1 MLTLVGRELCLF
13 LPVDASRVPAR
24 QRESYL
30 ALAVSRAAPFA
41 DPAHDA
47 LWSDGHA
54 AAWYWS
60 KSRVRDAVGAAGAVR
75 AEPMFRGDAGA
86 GDRVEVLA
94 LAAPGADAREG
105 GFEARIWRDGHLAAS
120 RWWRQLPDDGAWRAF
135 V

>member
-1 MLTLVGRELCLF
+1 MKSQIPIWSARLLRRFSPRRQRLGPDGVEPLPGGAGAGMLTLVGRELCLF

-60 KSRVRDAVGAAGAVR
+60 ATPPTRWYRSWAR
-75 AEPMFRGDAGA
+75 A
-86 GDRVEVLA
+86 
-94 LAAPGADAREG
+94 
-105 GFEARIWRDGHLAAS
+105 
-120 RWWRQLPDDGAWRAF
+120 
-135 V
+135 